1 MNGHQVVKTVRF
13 LTLLLLHICA
23 LVYQKS
29 NYLTIFLRYK
39 GQVCFIDLILFSH
52 ISVAK
57 ANEFVSILQ
66 VFAPFASC
74 DQ

>member
-1 MNGHQVVKTVRF
+1 MEDDQVDQVVRF
-13 LTLLLLHICA
+13 LSLLFQVFI
-23 LVYQKS
+23 LVYLKS

-39 GQVCFIDLILFSH
+39 GQVYFIDLILFSH